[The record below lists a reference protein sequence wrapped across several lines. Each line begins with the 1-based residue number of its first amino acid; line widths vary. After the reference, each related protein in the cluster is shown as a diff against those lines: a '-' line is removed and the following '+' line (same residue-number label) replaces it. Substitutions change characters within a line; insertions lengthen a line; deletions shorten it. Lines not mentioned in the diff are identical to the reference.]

1 MKLQLNVANQL
12 TIVRIVAIP
21 LYLLVLYINR
31 DWSNVLATII
41 FIIAGL
47 SDYLDGYIARKY
59 NMVTDLG
66 KILDPIA
73 DKILVAAALIALI
86 DLDRLFWWVAV
97 IMLARDFTME
107 ALRNLAASKGVI
119 IAAGIWGKLKTTFQ
133 MVAIGMITFKITWLG
148 INWNILGQ
156 VCMYIALALSLYSA
170 FVYFRDYFK
179 EYGNILEEEN
189 NPVTEPSNVEE
200 NKENN

>member
-1 MKLQLNVANQL
+1 MKLELNIANQL
-12 TIVRIVAIP
+12 TIVRVVAIP
-21 LYLLVLYINR
+21 LYLLVLYINK
-31 DWSNVLATII
+31 DWSNVTATII
-41 FIIAGL
+41 FIFAGV
-47 SDYLDGYIARKY
+47 SDFLDGYIARKY

-86 DLDRLFWWVAV
+86 DLDRLYWWIAV

-107 ALRNLAASKGVI
+107 ALRNLAASKGII

-133 MVAIGMITFKITWLG
+133 MVAIGMISFKNVWLG
-148 INWNILGQ
+148 INWYILGQ
-156 VCMYIALALSLYSA
+156 ILMYIALVLSIYSA

-179 EYGNILEEEN
+179 NQDSSEN
-189 NPVTEPSNVEE
+189 NMESFE
-200 NKENN
+200 

>member
-1 MKLQLNVANQL
+1 MKLELNVANQL

-21 LYLLVLYINR
+21 LYLVVLYINK
-31 DWSNVLATII
+31 DWSNVAATII
-41 FIIAGL
+41 FIFAGV
-47 SDYLDGYIARKY
+47 SDFLDGYIARKY
-59 NMVTDLG
+59 NMITDLG

-86 DLDRLFWWVAV
+86 DLDRLYWWIAV

-107 ALRNLAASKGVI
+107 ALRNLAASKGII

-133 MVAIGMITFKITWLG
+133 MVAIGMISFKNVWLG
-148 INWNILGQ
+148 INWYILGQ
-156 VCMYIALALSLYSA
+156 ILMYIALVLSIYSA

-179 EYGNILEEEN
+179 NQDSSEN
-189 NPVTEPSNVEE
+189 NMESFE
-200 NKENN
+200 

>member
-1 MKLQLNVANQL
+1 MKLQLNIANQL

-21 LYLLVLYINR
+21 LYLLVLYINK
-31 DWSNVLATII
+31 DWSNVAATII
-41 FIIAGL
+41 FILAGV
-47 SDYLDGYIARKY
+47 SDFLDGYIARKY
-59 NMVTDLG
+59 NMITDLG

-86 DLDRLFWWVAV
+86 DLDRLYWWIAV

-107 ALRNLAASKGVI
+107 ALRNLAASKGII

-133 MVAIGMITFKITWLG
+133 MVAIGMISFKNVWLG
-148 INWNILGQ
+148 INWYILGQ
-156 VCMYIALALSLYSA
+156 VLMYIALVLSIYSA

-179 EYGNILEEEN
+179 NHELEEN
-189 NPVTEPSNVEE
+189 NTESFE
-200 NKENN
+200 

>member
-1 MKLQLNVANQL
+1 MKLQLNIANQL

-21 LYLLVLYINR
+21 LYLLVLYINK
-31 DWSNVLATII
+31 DWSNVAATII
-41 FIIAGL
+41 FILAGV
-47 SDYLDGYIARKY
+47 SDFLDGYIARKY
-59 NMVTDLG
+59 NMITDLG

-86 DLDRLFWWVAV
+86 DLDRLYWWIAV

-107 ALRNLAASKGVI
+107 ALRNLAASKGII

-133 MVAIGMITFKITWLG
+133 MVAIGMISFKNVWLG
-148 INWNILGQ
+148 INWYILGQ
-156 VCMYIALALSLYSA
+156 ILMYIALVLSIYSA

-179 EYGNILEEEN
+179 NHELEEN
-189 NPVTEPSNVEE
+189 NTESFE
-200 NKENN
+200 

>member
-1 MKLQLNVANQL
+1 MKLQLNIANQL

-21 LYLLVLYINR
+21 LYLLVLYINK
-31 DWSNVLATII
+31 DWSNVAATII
-41 FIIAGL
+41 FIFAGV
-47 SDYLDGYIARKY
+47 SDFLDGYIARKY
-59 NMVTDLG
+59 NMITDLG

-86 DLDRLFWWVAV
+86 DLDRLYWWIAV

-107 ALRNLAASKGVI
+107 ALRNLAASKGII

-133 MVAIGMITFKITWLG
+133 MVAIGMISFKNVWLG
-148 INWNILGQ
+148 INWYILGQ
-156 VCMYIALALSLYSA
+156 ILMYIALVLSIYSA

-179 EYGNILEEEN
+179 NHELEEN
-189 NPVTEPSNVEE
+189 NTESFE
-200 NKENN
+200 